1 LIANKKRIRRQPI
14 EVCAEN
20 ERRKQKEE
28 REKHLHWLKGM
39 QNDKE

>member
-20 ERRKQKEE
+20 ERRKQKEKRSE
-28 REKHLHWLKGM
+28 HFYRNVNVKK
-39 QNDKE
+39 Q